1 LFDAIR
7 ASIAIPMVFTP
18 FKHGQRTL
26 LDGCLVNPLPISP
39 TLNDATDLT
48 VVVSLGGPAEARPL
62 PQPNAPLVSGDGYA
76 QRIKTFV
83 DSSSA
88 IARPLSPR
96 LAFLT
101 SPLYSTSV
109 DGQAHRTPDPGPC
122 SRPSRC
128 RSAEC

>member
-1 LFDAIR
+1 MFDAIR

-83 DSSSA
+83 DSSTA
-88 IARPLSPR
+88 DPAPGLFDIAFVLYQRRRSGTSHAGSR
-96 LAFLT
+96 TVLASFTIPFGRMLT
-101 SPLYSTSV
+101 W
-109 DGQAHRTPDPGPC
+109 
-122 SRPSRC
+122 
-128 RSAEC
+128 

>member
-1 LFDAIR
+1 MFDAIR

-76 QRIKTFV
+76 QRIILVSVQDETINPRPGGQTSKRV
-83 DSSSA
+83 A
-88 IARPLSPR
+88 IGRKPR
-96 LAFLT
+96 
-101 SPLYSTSV
+101 
-109 DGQAHRTPDPGPC
+109 
-122 SRPSRC
+122 
-128 RSAEC
+128 